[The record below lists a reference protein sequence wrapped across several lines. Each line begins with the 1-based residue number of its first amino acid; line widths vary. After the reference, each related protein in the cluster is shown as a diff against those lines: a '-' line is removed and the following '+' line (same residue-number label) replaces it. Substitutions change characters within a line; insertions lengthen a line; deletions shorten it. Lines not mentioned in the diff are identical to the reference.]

1 MNQAITM
8 TATDNQK
15 NVKAAA
21 ITIVVHAALLFLFF
35 VITIAMAVP
44 APPPKPEE
52 GIEVNLGN
60 SDIGFG
66 DIEPMV
72 PGDPAPE
79 VAQEEAAPQQQI
91 EQPVQET
98 EKEVSERD
106 DPETPEINKPATVT
120 KPTKVIPKENT
131 PVTTPK
137 PATTTVANPKPAPP
151 QKPKAVYG
159 GGTGTG
165 GNNSDTYNNSRN
177 QGIAGGT
184 GNQGK
189 PGGNPNSDNYTGN
202 GGTGNGPK
210 VVGGNRRIITKSNYI
225 FEGDLAA
232 AKIFAKIRVSAN
244 GKGVYVGY
252 TPASVGVTNAHIESI
267 KDYLRSIDFTS
278 GAAVEMVTLEFI
290 FRVKG

>member
-8 TATDNQK
+8 NATDNQK

-35 VITIAMAVP
+35 IISIAMAVP

-106 DPETPEINKPATVT
+106 DPEAPEINKPSTVT

-151 QKPKAVYG
+151 QKAKAQMKTS
-159 GGTGTG
+159 TGAGSG
-165 GNNSDTYNNSRN
+165 GNNADDYNNVRS
-177 QGIAGGT
+177 QGNDPGGINDK
-184 GNQGK
+184 GARD
-189 PGGNPNSDNYTGN
+189 GNPNSKNYGPKNGMGGLTVTGN
-202 GGTGNGPK
+202 RKIINNYYSFSDDLEKATIVAVIKVSPDGKGTFVKFGPGSTTQSQAYK
-210 VVGGNRRIITKSNYI
+210 NAVESHLRNIQFDKSNQ
-225 FEGDLAA
+225 
-232 AKIFAKIRVSAN
+232 
-244 GKGVYVGY
+244 
-252 TPASVGVTNAHIESI
+252 ESI
-267 KDYLRSIDFTS
+267 
-278 GAAVEMVTLEFI
+278 VQVTFN
-290 FRVKG
+290 FNVKG